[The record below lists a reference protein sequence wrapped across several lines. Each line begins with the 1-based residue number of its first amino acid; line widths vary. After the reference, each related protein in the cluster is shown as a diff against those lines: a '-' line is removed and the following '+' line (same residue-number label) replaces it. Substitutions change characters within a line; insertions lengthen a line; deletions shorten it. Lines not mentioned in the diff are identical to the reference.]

1 MKHIINTSLKWLVYG
16 ITFMLWIVLVVYASN
31 IALNELWN
39 KTEWDN
45 LTLSMWNSL
54 VANVQDIKTQV
65 DTKAN
70 TASPNFT
77 GTPTAPNPPI
87 WDDTTK
93 IATTSWVNAA
103 TASASSSS
111 ITFST
116 CSTTDK
122 TQMFYECDPSL
133 AACSTVGAYCGWW
146 KVAGAY
152 GGNIIVSALTDDW
165 KNTWWYANGM
175 NPAIEKCWEKWSFWF
190 DDWQLPS
197 SAEMSYL
204 YTNRVTI
211 WGFNTTDSYWT
222 SDEYTYTEAYYYNF
236 SVAGL
241 YYASKINNLFRIRCI
256 RKY

>member
-1 MKHIINTSLKWLVYG
+1 MKHIINTSLKWFVYG

-87 WDDTTK
+87 WDNTTK

-103 TASASSSS
+103 TASAASGS
-111 ITFST
+111 FGT
-116 CSTTDK
+116 CY
-122 TQMFYECDPSL
+122 YELQQNNTLSCMAEYQTILQVNYS
-133 AACSTVGAYCGWW
+133 AANTVTVGWIWW
-146 KVAGAY
+146 TIAWWWFLSRSWYNPNDGVVWSIKRWWTAADNTAKFWDNAGRLAIY
-152 GGNIIVSALTDDW
+152 
-165 KNTWWYANGM
+165 YNGS
-175 NPAIEKCWEKWSFWF
+175 PISWILC
-190 DDWQLPS
+190 S
-197 SAEMSYL
+197 S
-204 YTNRVTI
+204 YTGISSNLNEC
-211 WGFNTTDSYWT
+211 NTT
-222 SDEYTYTEAYYYNF
+222 NQ
-236 SVAGL
+236 GL
-241 YYASKINNLFRIRCI
+241 NASIVLCCK
-256 RKY
+256 